1 MTYQMFQRK
10 EFPPLLICLHQL
22 LQSISKSRNSYL
34 KDTTDFI
41 NYTFE
46 KKVKIEHF
54 LFRLT
59 GHKSWQLHHKTRAF
73 KQFAEGINFCKFKTT
88 LLFLNTLPA
97 GNANRLILI
106 KRTFFIVQWK
116 PPPHST
122 AMSTK
127 TAVSFAN
134 IFMAYIGTRILSKP
148 VFKPTV
154 WKPQQTTGHKSDSA
168 AEFLRASKFTAPYY

>member
-1 MTYQMFQRK
+1 MTYQMVQRK
-10 EFPPLLICLHQL
+10 EFPPLFICLHQL
-22 LQSISKSRNSYL
+22 LQSTSKSRNSYL

-73 KQFAEGINFCKFKTT
+73 KQFAEGKNFCKFKAT

-106 KRTFFIVQWK
+106 KRTFFYSSVE
-116 PPPHST
+116 T
-122 AMSTK
+122 ASPQYRDEHK
-127 TAVSFAN
+127 DSSFVCQHFHGIYWYTN
-134 IFMAYIGTRILSKP
+134 SKQTRL
-148 VFKPTV
+148 
-154 WKPQQTTGHKSDSA
+154 
-168 AEFLRASKFTAPYY
+168 